1 VNTDDL
7 KPIWSTSDFREMVA
21 LLRAWESPEY
31 ADVAPVIDIHT
42 RARIA

>member
-1 VNTDDL
+1 MNKDDL
-7 KPIWSTSDFREMVA
+7 NLSWSTSDFRETVM
-21 LLRAWESPEY
+21 LLRAWESPEF

>member
-1 VNTDDL
+1 MNTIDL
-7 KPIWSTSDFREMVA
+7 KPICSTSDYRDIVIA
-21 LLRAWESPEY
+21 LRALGVPEF

>member
-1 VNTDDL
+1 VNIDDL
-7 KPIWSTSDFREMVA
+7 KPIWSTSDFRETVM